1 MKNKKAVIFAGGC
14 ISGFNN
20 NDIKNTYIIA
30 VDKGFEFLVDN
41 NINVD
46 LAIGDFDSINSKYIE
61 KLDKIDVHS
70 FSKDKDFTD
79 LELAYQYC
87 LKYNFSEIKV
97 YGATGTR
104 LDHTF
109 ANLQLLKG
117 YKEKGLNITI
127 INKYNV
133 VFYTDKNTLIK
144 KQLENIS
151 ILPAN
156 LRTIIS
162 LKGVKWELEKFEV
175 SYGEALTVSNKFI
188 EDAKLTV
195 HQGGV
200 YIILSK
206 D

>member
-1 MKNKKAVIFAGGC
+1 MKNKKAVIFVGGC
-14 ISGFNN
+14 ISGFNI

-46 LAIGDFDSINSKYIE
+46 LAIGDFDSINPKYIE

-109 ANLQLLKG
+109 ANLQLLK
-117 YKEKGLNITI
+117 
-127 INKYNV
+127 
-133 VFYTDKNTLIK
+133 
-144 KQLENIS
+144 
-151 ILPAN
+151 
-156 LRTIIS
+156 
-162 LKGVKWELEKFEV
+162 
-175 SYGEALTVSNKFI
+175 
-188 EDAKLTV
+188 
-195 HQGGV
+195 
-200 YIILSK
+200 
-206 D
+206 